1 MRYTCVDT
9 AEFLYP
15 DITEYQSGTDFIRIL
30 TPRGSYASAQI
41 LFSEV
46 SEKTLNIKFEGFEP
60 ELYEMVPIFVEENH
74 LLDETNTNPHIPER
88 VAPFYIYDCLKPVE
102 NEVAVDENKTA
113 AIYFSQKI
121 PCDAEAGVRHG
132 KVIVNDLEISVEIE
146 VSSVSV
152 PDESLAMLQGYKRN
166 RVCCYHNVEYG
177 MDEFEELDTKYLKAL
192 RRMRQNMLYCPG
204 PNVKELGDNKYEISF
219 ADMENFI
226 DKTRSLGFKR
236 YNYGLGFRRSWKEST
251 ILIRGMAAM
260 SFECYC
266 YLAQMLPALEKFLKD
281 KGLENDFYLGVAD
294 EPNEENAMEY
304 RALSGLIRKLA
315 PSIKLMDA
323 MSTSLVPGTID
334 VWIPLNA
341 EYQAHKE
348 EFDFFRNFGD
358 EIWFYTCNNPRGGKT
373 INRFMD
379 YSLLATRY
387 MFWAAYRYGLKGY
400 LHWAANFYQ
409 PGQDPFKQNCPEHRN
424 ADFVCHLPPGDTH
437 VIYPGNKEPWM
448 SVRLEAYRA
457 SAEEY
462 ELLNLLAK
470 TDKEKAD
477 KICLSVCREFDD
489 VDYDPQ
495 AFRAARNKLIRAL
508 EACVK

>member
-9 AEFLYP
+9 TEFLYP
-15 DITEYQSGTDFIRIL
+15 DVTNYQSGTDSIRIL

-41 LFSEV
+41 LFSEI
-46 SEKTLNIKFEGFEP
+46 SAKSLNIRFEGFSP

-74 LLDETNTNPHIPER
+74 LLDETNSHPHIPER
-88 VAPFYIYDCLKPVE
+88 KAPFYVYDCLKPAR
-102 NEVAVDENKTA
+102 NSVATDENGVS
-113 AIYFSQKI
+113 AIYFSEKI
-121 PCDAEAGVRHG
+121 PSDAEVGIRYG
-132 KVIVNDLEISVEIE
+132 KIIVDELEIPVEIE
-146 VSSVSV
+146 VSSVTV
-152 PDESLAMLQGYKRN
+152 PDESLVMIQGYRRD
-166 RVCCYHNVEYG
+166 RVCDYHNVEE
-177 MDEFEELDTKYLKAL
+177 DTAEFEELDTKYLKAL
-192 RRMRQNMLYCPG
+192 RRMRQNMLYCPD
-204 PNVKELGDNKYEISF
+204 PNVKDLGNNQYEISF
-219 ADMENFI
+219 TDMESFI
-226 DKTRSLGFKR
+226 DKTRALGFKR
-236 YNYGLGFRRSWKEST
+236 YNYGLGFRRSWKEPT
-251 ILIRGMAAM
+251 ILVNKMEAM

-266 YLAQMLPALEKFLKD
+266 YLAQLLPALEEFLKS
-281 KGLENDFYLGVAD
+281 KGLQDNFYLGVAD

-323 MSTSLVPGTID
+323 MSTSLVHGTID
-334 VWIPLNA
+334 VWIPLSA
-341 EYQAHKE
+341 EYQIHKD
-348 EFDFFRNFGD
+348 EFDAFRKYGD
-358 EIWFYTCNNPRGGKT
+358 ELWFYTCNNPRGGKT

-409 PGQDPFKQNCPEHRN
+409 PGQDPFKQSCPEHRN

-437 VIYPGNKEPWM
+437 VVYPGENEPWI

-470 TDKEKAD
+470 INKEKAD
-477 KICLSVCREFDD
+477 EICRSVCREFDD
-489 VDYDPQ
+489 VDYDPN
-495 AFRAARNKLIRAL
+495 AFRTARNKLIKAL
-508 EACVK
+508 EDSVK